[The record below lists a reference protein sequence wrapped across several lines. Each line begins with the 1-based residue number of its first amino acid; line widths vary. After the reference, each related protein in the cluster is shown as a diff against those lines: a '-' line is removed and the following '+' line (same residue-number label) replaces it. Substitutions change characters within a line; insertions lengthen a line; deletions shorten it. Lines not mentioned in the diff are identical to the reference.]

1 MRDTEGMD
9 NILCHM
15 QNSLSNS
22 VGVSVT
28 RQQEDYPG
36 GGVPQRGRNDRQ
48 GCGRGK

>member
-36 GGVPQRGRNDRQ
+36 GGVQQRGRNDRQ